1 MPNPL
6 YQNQPNQ
13 REMILAQAM
22 QLKNSLK
29 VNPREEVNRLLA
41 SGQMSQ
47 DDFNR
52 FVQVAREILGN

>member
-1 MPNPL
+1 MANPL

-13 REMILAQAM
+13 REMILSQAM
-22 QLKNSLK
+22 ELKNSLK

-47 DDFNR
+47 SDFNR
-52 FVQVAREILGN
+52 FVQVARAILGN

>member
-1 MPNPL
+1 MANPL

-22 QLKNSLK
+22 ELKNSLK

-52 FVQVAREILGN
+52 FVQVARAILGN

>member
-1 MPNPL
+1 MANPL
-6 YQNQPNQ
+6 FQNQPNQ
-13 REMILAQAM
+13 REIILAQAM
-22 QLKNSLK
+22 ELKNSLK

-52 FVQVAREILGN
+52 FVQVARAILGN

>member
-6 YQNQPNQ
+6 YQHQPNQ

-47 DDFNR
+47 EDFNR
-52 FVQVAREILGN
+52 FVQVARAILGN

>member
-1 MPNPL
+1 MANPL

-22 QLKNSLK
+22 ELKNSLK

-47 DDFNR
+47 SDFNR
-52 FVQVAREILGN
+52 FVQVARAILGN

>member
-1 MPNPL
+1 MANPL
-6 YQNQPNQ
+6 YQNQSNQ

-22 QLKNSLK
+22 ELKNSLK

-47 DDFNR
+47 SDFNR
-52 FVQVAREILGN
+52 FAQVARAILGN

>member
-22 QLKNSLK
+22 ELKNSLK

-47 DDFNR
+47 SDFNR
-52 FVQVAREILGN
+52 FAQVARAILGN